1 MDTIVV
7 NNVEIRFADNIP
19 AEQKGNAIAFAM
31 EFVNSTSNPIE
42 DAYVRMLN
50 GKFKMDYRE
59 KVGNDEID
67 HMNFIN
73 ENGEEEDFKIIC
85 HGGWGEEE
93 EEPYTPPA
101 STPAYPDK
109 SQEIL
114 KAMEKVA
121 HQTERVADQLWWQSF
136 NNSL

>member
-7 NNVEIRFADNIP
+7 NNVEIKFADNIP

-31 EFVNSTSNPIE
+31 DFVNRNSHPIKN
-42 DAYVRMLN
+42 ACVYMLN

-59 KVGNDEID
+59 KVGNDDID

-93 EEPYTPPA
+93 EEPYTPP
-101 STPAYPDK
+101 TPTYPDR
-109 SQEIL
+109 SDEII
-114 KAMEKVA
+114 KAMERVA

>member
-7 NNVEIRFADNIP
+7 NNVEIRFADNIQ

-31 EFVNSTSNPIE
+31 NFVNNHPHQITN
-42 DAYVRMLN
+42 AYVHIRN
-50 GKFKMDYRE
+50 GEFKIDYNE
-59 KVGNDEID
+59 KIGNDEID
-67 HMNFIN
+67 HINFIN
-73 ENGEEEDFKIIC
+73 ENGEEDDFKIIC
-85 HGGWGEEE
+85 EGGWGEEE
-93 EEPYTPPA
+93 SYTPPA
-101 STPAYPDK
+101 PIYPDR
-109 SQEIL
+109 SDEII

>member
-31 EFVNSTSNPIE
+31 NFVNNHPHQITN
-42 DAYVRMLN
+42 AYVHICN
-50 GKFKMDYRE
+50 GEFKIDYNE
-59 KVGNDEID
+59 KIGNDEID
-67 HMNFIN
+67 HINFIN
-73 ENGEEEDFKIIC
+73 ENGEEDDFKIIC
-85 HGGWGEEE
+85 EGGWGEEE
-93 EEPYTPPA
+93 SYTPPA
-101 STPAYPDK
+101 PTYPDR
-109 SQEIL
+109 SDEII

>member
-7 NNVEIRFADNIP
+7 NNVEIKFADNIP

-31 EFVNSTSNPIE
+31 DFVNRTPHPIE
-42 DAYVRMLN
+42 NACVRMLN

-59 KVGNDEID
+59 KVGNDDID
-67 HMNFIN
+67 HMNVIN
-73 ENGEEEDFKIIC
+73 ENGEEEDFKIVCI
-85 HGGWGEEE
+85 GGWGEEE

-101 STPAYPDK
+101 PAYPDR
-109 SQEIL
+109 SDEII

-136 NNSL
+136 NNNL

>member
-31 EFVNSTSNPIE
+31 NFVNNHPHQITN
-42 DAYVRMLN
+42 AYVHIRN
-50 GKFKMDYRE
+50 GEFKIDYNE
-59 KVGNDEID
+59 KIGNDEID
-67 HMNFIN
+67 HINFIN
-73 ENGEEEDFKIIC
+73 ENGEEDDFKIIC
-85 HGGWGEEE
+85 EGGWGEEE
-93 EEPYTPPA
+93 SYTPPA
-101 STPAYPDK
+101 PTYPDR
-109 SQEIL
+109 SDEII

-121 HQTERVADQLWWQSF
+121 HQTERVADHLWWQSF

>member
-7 NNVEIRFADNIP
+7 NNVEIKFADNIP

-31 EFVNSTSNPIE
+31 NFVNNHPHRITN
-42 DAYVRMLN
+42 AYVHIRN
-50 GKFKMDYRE
+50 GEFKIDYNE

-67 HMNFIN
+67 HINFIN
-73 ENGEEEDFKIIC
+73 ENGEEDDFKIIC
-85 HGGWGEEE
+85 GGGWGEEE
-93 EEPYTPPA
+93 EEPYTPPVPA
-101 STPAYPDK
+101 PAYPDR
-109 SQEIL
+109 SQELL
-114 KAMEKVA
+114 KAMEEVA

>member
-31 EFVNSTSNPIE
+31 NFVNNHSHQITN
-42 DAYVRMLN
+42 AYVHIRN
-50 GKFKMDYRE
+50 GEFKIDYNE
-59 KVGNDEID
+59 KIGNDEID
-67 HMNFIN
+67 HINFIN
-73 ENGEEEDFKIIC
+73 ENGEEDDFKIIC
-85 HGGWGEEE
+85 EGGWGEEE
-93 EEPYTPPA
+93 SYTPPA
-101 STPAYPDK
+101 PTYPDR
-109 SQEIL
+109 SDEII

>member
-7 NNVEIRFADNIP
+7 NNVEIKFADNIP
-19 AEQKGNAIAFAM
+19 AEEKGNAIAFAM
-31 EFVNSTSNPIE
+31 DFVNRTPHPIE
-42 DAYVRMLN
+42 NACVRMLN
-50 GKFKMDYRE
+50 GKFRMDYRE
-59 KVGNDEID
+59 KVGNNEID

-85 HGGWGEEE
+85 EGGWGEEE
-93 EEPYTPPA
+93 EEPYTPSAP
-101 STPAYPDK
+101 TYPDR
-109 SQEIL
+109 SDEII